1 MIMVN
6 DIKQLCR
13 YISLNIYSGKVPED
27 REHEF
32 KRTVQCSV
40 YLLKLSG
47 INYGYDDFCL
57 KIVGVHSSKLSNDIV
72 DWLMVEKN
80 K

>member
-1 MIMVN
+1 MVN
-6 DIKQLCR
+6 DINQLCR
-13 YISLNIYSGKVPED
+13 YISLNVYGGKVPKD

-32 KRTVQCSV
+32 KRSVQCSV

-47 INYGYDDFCL
+47 VDYGYYDFCL
-57 KIVGVHSSKLSNDIV
+57 KVVGVHSLKLSSDIV

>member
-1 MIMVN
+1 MVN
-6 DIKQLCR
+6 DIKQLCV
-13 YISLNIYSGKVPED
+13 YIRMNVYDDEVPKD

-40 YLLKLSG
+40 YLLKLIG
-47 INYGYDDFCL
+47 VDYGYDDFCL
-57 KIVGVHSSKLSNDIV
+57 KVVGIHSLKLSNDVV